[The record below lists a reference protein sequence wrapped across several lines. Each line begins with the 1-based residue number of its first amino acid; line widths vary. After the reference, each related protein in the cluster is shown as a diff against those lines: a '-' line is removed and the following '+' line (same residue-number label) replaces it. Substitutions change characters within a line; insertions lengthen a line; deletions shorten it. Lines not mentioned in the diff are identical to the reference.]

1 MELPTFEWKVGEEP
15 ELTMC
20 REWVAIRFAK
30 AVPLEL
36 VILSPQR
43 VCLAFV
49 SLPKRSGILWRLQW
63 VKRYVSMGLSTGR
76 LMSR

>member
-49 SLPKRSGILWRLQW
+49 SLQAIVVPFILIRL
-63 VKRYVSMGLSTGR
+63 VLKLFFDKS
-76 LMSR
+76 